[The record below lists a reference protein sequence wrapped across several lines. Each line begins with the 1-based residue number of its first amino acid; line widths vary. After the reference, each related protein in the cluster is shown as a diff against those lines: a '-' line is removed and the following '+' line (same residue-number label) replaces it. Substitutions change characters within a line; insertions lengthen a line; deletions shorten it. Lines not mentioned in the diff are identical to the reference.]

1 MVFTE
6 QVDGSLAVID
16 NLGQQGDLVQM
27 YVTRGGNRM
36 GPVNLSYGD
45 VEQVPDFSEL
55 EFWVQNVPTDFR
67 IQNMSRRGI
76 DFIVLDEQKRDRVVA
91 QIMPP
96 GGFLVVRSAV
106 GYHYRVIPA
115 HPYRG

>member
-27 YVTRGGNRM
+27 YVTRGGKRV
-36 GPVNLSYGD
+36 GPVFLSYGD
-45 VEQVPDFSEL
+45 VQQVPDFSEL

-76 DFIVLDEQKRDRVVA
+76 DFIVLDEQTRDRVIA

-96 GGFLVVRSAV
+96 GGFLVVTSAV
-106 GYHYRVIPA
+106 GYRYRVIPA
-115 HPYRG
+115 HPRLG